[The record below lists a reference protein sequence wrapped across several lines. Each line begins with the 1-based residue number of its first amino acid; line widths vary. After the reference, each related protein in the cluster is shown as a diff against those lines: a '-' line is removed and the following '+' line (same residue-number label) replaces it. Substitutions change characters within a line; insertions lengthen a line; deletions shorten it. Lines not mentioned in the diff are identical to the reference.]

1 MQDALDH
8 LFLGHPLSEAQS
20 QAAFGS
26 VMDGAATPEQI
37 ASLLTLLAKHA
48 PTADEIVGAV
58 RAMRARMVR
67 VQVPAGKMAVDIV
80 GTGGDHA
87 GTFNVSSAASFV
99 AAAAGA
105 SSGMVIAK
113 HGNRS
118 VTSTTGSSQVLEA
131 LGVTLTGVPA
141 QLTRCL
147 EEAGIAFLF
156 APNHHPAM
164 KHAAPVRAA
173 LGFRTLFNVLGPLT
187 NPTGAKR
194 QVVGVFDRALM
205 PVMAQALVR
214 LESEKAWVVHG
225 ELHAGQGLDELS
237 PTGASSAL
245 KVAGG
250 KIEEEAF
257 APQALGLSGGDPVHL
272 AAADP
277 LASAKMIRNIF
288 AGEKG
293 LPRDAV
299 VLNAAAAL
307 VVGEVATDLRQ
318 GLEMACAAI
327 DSGRAAQVLAK
338 LVEVSRVS

>member
-1 MQDALDH
+1 
-8 LFLGHPLSEAQS
+8 
-20 QAAFGS
+20 
-26 VMDGAATPEQI
+26 MDGAVDALQT
-37 ASLLTLLAKHA
+37 ASLLSLLATHT
-48 PTADEIVGAV
+48 PTADELVGAV
-58 RAMRARMVR
+58 RAMRERMVR
-67 VQVPAGKMAVDIV
+67 VNVPAGKIAVDIV

-105 SSGMVIAK
+105 AHHMVIAK

-118 VTSTTGSSQVLEA
+118 VTSTTGSSQVLET
-131 LGVTLTGVPA
+131 LGVMLAGAAGGAHALFGRSGHRVSVCP
-141 QLTRCL
+141 QPSSGD
-147 EEAGIAFLF
+147 EACRST
-156 APNHHPAM
+156 
-164 KHAAPVRAA
+164 VRAA

-205 PVMAQALVR
+205 PAMAQALVR
-214 LESEKAWVVHG
+214 LGSEKAWVVHG
-225 ELHAGQGLDELS
+225 ELRQGQGLDELS
-237 PTGASSAL
+237 PTGPSFVL
-245 KVAGG
+245 KVEDG
-250 KIEEEAF
+250 KIEEESVCA
-257 APQALGLSGGDPVHL
+257 ARRLGFRGGDSAQL

-277 LASAKMIRNIF
+277 AASAAMIRKIF

-307 VVGEVATDLRQ
+307 VVGGVAEDLRQ
-318 GLEMACAAI
+318 GLQMACAAI

-338 LVEVSRVS
+338 LVEVSRGSMGATDSEP